1 MGTPERKEVIVRFEE
16 VGLRYAAGPE
26 VLDNVS
32 LELEAGAF
40 HFLTGPSGAG
50 KTTLLRLM
58 YLAMRPTRGR
68 ITLFGDDIATV
79 TRARLPALR
88 RRIGVVFQDFRLL
101 DHLSTFDNVALPL
114 RVAGCHESEVRK
126 HVVDLLAWVGLEKHL
141 EARPQA
147 LSGGQQQLVAIARA
161 VVGRP
166 KLLLGDEPTGNVDD
180 HIAIRLMHL
189 FQELNRLGTTVVV
202 ATHNRSLAG
211 RIGHR
216 RLRMEHGR
224 LWMEHPK
231 AAAVARASASANGG
245 SGVTRSTE
253 APAIED
259 IA

>member
-1 MGTPERKEVIVRFEE
+1 MGTAERKGVVVRFQG

-32 LELEAGAF
+32 FELEDGAF

-58 YLAMRPTRGR
+58 YLAMKPTRGR
-68 ITLFGDDIATV
+68 ITLFGDDTATV
-79 TRARLPALR
+79 SRARLPALR

-114 RVAGCHESEVRK
+114 RIAGRHESEVRK
-126 HVVDLLAWVGLEKHL
+126 HVVELLSWVGLENHL

-189 FQELNRLGTTVVV
+189 FQEMNRLGTTVVV

-216 RLRMEHGR
+216 RLRMEHGK

-231 AAAVARASASANGG
+231 APAPANGG
-245 SGVTRSTE
+245 SGAPRPTE
-253 APAIED
+253 APVVRL
-259 IA
+259 

>member
-1 MGTPERKEVIVRFEE
+1 MGTAEKQEVKEVIVRFEG
-16 VGLRYAAGPE
+16 VGLSYPAGPD
-26 VLDNVS
+26 VLDDVS
-32 LELEAGAF
+32 FELEDGAF

-68 ITLFGDDIATV
+68 ITLFGEDTAAV
-79 TRARLPALR
+79 PRARLAALR

-114 RVAGCHESEVRK
+114 RIAGRQESEVRR
-126 HVVDLLAWVGLEKHL
+126 HVVELLTWVGLDGHL

-147 LSGGQQQLVAIARA
+147 LSGGQQQLVATARA

-166 KLLLGDEPTGNVDD
+166 KLLIGDEPTGNVDD
-180 HIAIRLMHL
+180 HIAIRLLHL
-189 FQELNRLGTTVVV
+189 FQELKRLGTTIVI
-202 ATHNRSLAG
+202 ATHSRTLAA

-216 RLRMEHGR
+216 RMRMEHGR
-224 LWMEHPK
+224 LWMEHPREP
-231 AAAVARASASANGG
+231 APANGETG
-245 SGVTRSTE
+245 ARRPDEVPIVEG
-253 APAIED
+253 

>member
-1 MGTPERKEVIVRFEE
+1 MGTAEGKEVIVRFEG
-16 VGLRYAAGPE
+16 VGLKYPAGPE
-26 VLDNVS
+26 ILDDVS
-32 LELEAGAF
+32 FELEDGAF

-58 YLAMRPTRGR
+58 YLAMRPTSGR
-68 ITLFGDDIATV
+68 ITLFGDDTAKAS
-79 TRARLPALR
+79 RARLPALR

-114 RVAGCHESEVRK
+114 RIAGCHESDVRE
-126 HVVDLLAWVGLEKHL
+126 HVVDLLSWVGLEKHL
-141 EARPQA
+141 EALPQA
-147 LSGGQQQLVAIARA
+147 LSGGQQQLVATARA

-166 KLLLGDEPTGNVDD
+166 KLLICDEPTGNVDD
-180 HIAIRLMHL
+180 HIAVRLMHL

-202 ATHNRSLAG
+202 ATHNRTLAG

-231 AAAVARASASANGG
+231 VPEQANGG
-245 SGVTRSTE
+245 SGTPRPTE
-253 APAIED
+253 APAIEG

>member
-1 MGTPERKEVIVRFEE
+1 MGTPEKNEVIVRFED
-16 VGLRYAAGPE
+16 VGLRYDAGPE

-32 LELEAGAF
+32 LELEAGTF

-58 YLAMRPTRGR
+58 YLAMKPTRGR
-68 ITLFGDDIATV
+68 ITLFGHDVATV
-79 TRARLPALR
+79 SRARLPTLR
-88 RRIGVVFQDFRLL
+88 RQIGVVFQDFRLL
-101 DHLSTFDNVALPL
+101 EHLSTFDNVALPL

-126 HVVDLLAWVGLEKHL
+126 HVVDLLNWVGLENHL
-141 EARPQA
+141 DARPQA

-180 HIAIRLMHL
+180 HISVRLMHL

-202 ATHNRSLAG
+202 ATHNRSLAT
-211 RIGHR
+211 RIENR

-224 LWMEHPK
+224 LWMEPPK
-231 AAAVARASASANGG
+231 APV
-245 SGVTRSTE
+245 
-253 APAIED
+253 PAIEG
-259 IA
+259 IV

>member
-1 MGTPERKEVIVRFEE
+1 MGTAEGKEAIVRFEG
-16 VGLRYAAGPE
+16 VGLRYAAGPP
-26 VLDNVS
+26 VLDDVS
-32 LELEAGAF
+32 FELEDGAF

-58 YLAMRPTRGR
+58 YLAMGPTHGR
-68 ITLFGDDIATV
+68 ITLFGEDT
-79 TRARLPALR
+79 TRMPRTRLPALR

-114 RVAGCHESEVRK
+114 RIAGYRESDVRK
-126 HVVDLLAWVGLEKHL
+126 HVVELLAWVGLENHL
-141 EARPQA
+141 EARPPA
-147 LSGGQQQLVAIARA
+147 LSGGYQQLVATARA

-189 FQELNRLGTTVVV
+189 FQELNGLGTTVVV

-231 AAAVARASASANGG
+231 PATPANGG
-245 SGVTRSTE
+245 SGAARPTE
-253 APAIED
+253 TPAVEGV
-259 IA
+259 A